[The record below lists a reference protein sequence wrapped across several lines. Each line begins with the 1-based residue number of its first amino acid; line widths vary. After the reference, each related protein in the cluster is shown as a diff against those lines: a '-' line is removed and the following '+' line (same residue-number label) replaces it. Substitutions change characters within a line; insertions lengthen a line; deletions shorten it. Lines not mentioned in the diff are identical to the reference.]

1 MGSGTVYT
9 ILMIALGGAL
19 GALVRYATTRA
30 IDGLDF
36 PWATFVVNLIACTA
50 AAFVVFGFTG
60 RMDET
65 VRCLV
70 VVGFFGAMS
79 TMSTFTTESVEM
91 LFVGLYARFAMNVT
105 LNVAICLIGA
115 IIGRELANLL

>member
-1 MGSGTVYT
+1 M
-9 ILMIALGGAL
+9 
-19 GALVRYATTRA
+19 GALVRYAATRI
-30 IDGLDF
+30 IDGSEF
-36 PWATFVVNLIACTA
+36 PWATFVVNLIACTV

-65 VRCLV
+65 VRGLV

-79 TMSTFTTESVEM
+79 TMSTFTTESVTM
-91 LFVGLYARFAMNVT
+91 LFDGLYTRFVMNVT
-105 LNVAICLIGA
+105 LNVAVCLIGA